1 MLATK
6 LFQTVTK
13 AAPVLSGKS
22 VTQLSNSVNLIAKPV
37 QNARCFSNGR
47 KNALIPNILQQ
58 NNMSP
63 ILFNQQNAAAVQK
76 ISPKTDNTASVY
88 LENPPQ
94 ATEEDKDAAAYLGVN
109 HFYRG
114 GNNHFYMIQFE
125 PTSNPSL
132 HDYIESAKL
141 QFYSKIPYGSISD
154 VELSEQLLGN
164 IQHLLQ
170 TSDIQCR
177 ALFFDKK
184 RVPGDV
190 QRVAE
195 LLFVIMTPGGFWN
208 ISCHSTF
215 LYLTSH
221 KDQLFGN
228 ILKNLHVE
236 LRKSA
241 LNKKIEETTKLPKKL
256 SKTRLTKRKKIT
268 QKAPIGSLNLAVKDP
283 EDLSSYVIEG
293 EEE

>member
-6 LFQTVTK
+6 IFETVSKASPLFAGRTVTPLIS
-13 AAPVLSGKS
+13 ANV
-22 VTQLSNSVNLIAKPV
+22 IAKPAV
-37 QNARCFSNGR
+37 QNAFFSNR
-47 KNALIPNILQQ
+47 KSVIPSILQQ
-58 NNMSP
+58 NNMP
-63 ILFNQQNAAAVQK
+63 VLLNQQSAAMVQSK
-76 ISPKTDNTASVY
+76 IKPKTDNTASVY
-88 LENPPQ
+88 LESPPQ

-109 HFYRG
+109 NFYRG
-114 GNNHFYMIQFE
+114 SNNHFYMIQFE
-125 PTSNPSL
+125 PTANPSL
-132 HDYIESAKL
+132 HDYVESAKL
-141 QFYSKIPYGSISD
+141 QFYGKVPYGSIAD
-154 VELSEQLLGN
+154 VQISEQLLGN

-170 TSDIQCR
+170 TSDIQCK

-215 LYLTSH
+215 MYLSSH

-241 LNKKIEETTKLPKKL
+241 MKLESTKKSTKKVTK
-256 SKTRLTKRKKIT
+256 LTKRKNIT
-268 QKAPIGSLNLAVKDP
+268 QKAPIGAMNLAVKDP

-293 EEE
+293 DEQ

>member
-1 MLATK
+1 MATK
-6 LFQTVTK
+6 LFQTITRVS
-13 AAPVLSGKS
+13 PLVGGKTA
-22 VTQLSNSVNLIAKPV
+22 TQFASVNMIAKPAV
-37 QNARCFSNGR
+37 QNHARLFSNR
-47 KNALIPNILQQ
+47 KSSVIPSILQQ
-58 NNMSP
+58 NMSP
-63 ILFNQQNAAAVQK
+63 VLLNQQNAMVQNK
-76 ISPKTDNTASVY
+76 IKPKTDNTASVY
-88 LENPPQ
+88 LENPPLS
-94 ATEEDKDAAAYLGVN
+94 TEEDKDAAAYLGVN
-109 HFYRG
+109 NFYRG

-125 PTSNPSL
+125 PTTNPSI
-132 HDYIESAKL
+132 HDYVEAAKL
-141 QFYSKIPYGSISD
+141 QFYSKVPYGSISS
-154 VELSEQLLGN
+154 VEISSQLLGN

-208 ISCHSTF
+208 ISCHSTYM
-215 LYLTSH
+215 YLTTN

-241 LNKKIEETTKLPKKL
+241 MKLEETKKAKKS
-256 SKTRLTKRKKIT
+256 SKLTKRKTIT
-268 QKAPIGSLNLAVKDP
+268 QKAPIGAINLIVP
-283 EDLSSYVIEG
+283 ESNEELSGYVIE
-293 EEE
+293 EDE